1 MPATAP
7 WLASAE
13 ALLNRNISASS
24 AAAALAQRLDGSSLL
39 LDIEG
44 MTKILIAMHGGTVS
58 LLNGADTAA
67 ADADSGVDARIA
79 GSAPALLQMLRSGGS
94 PAARSS
100 VQISGNAETAN
111 LYREFFMAARPDF
124 EEELSRFIGDLAA
137 RRVSRMARGFAGW
150 ARRMRRTV
158 GENISEYLQEE
169 GRDLVNGTEL
179 AEYLQGVD
187 SVREAADRIE
197 ARLVRLELLSKG
209 NV

>member
-24 AAAALAQRLDGSSLL
+24 AAANLAQRLDGSSLL
-39 LDIEG
+39 LEIPGITE
-44 MTKILIAMHGGTVS
+44 ILIAMHGGTVS
-58 LLNGADTAA
+58 LVNGGGSPA
-67 ADADSGVDARIA
+67 ADAQIT
-79 GSAPALLQMLRSGGS
+79 GSMPALLQLIRSGGA

-111 LYREFFMAARPDF
+111 LYREFFMAARPDL

-137 RRVSRMARGFAGW
+137 RRISRIAQGVAGW
-150 ARRMRRTV
+150 AQRTRRTV

-169 GRDLVNGTEL
+169 SRDLVNGTEL
-179 AEYLQGVD
+179 AEFLQGVD
-187 SVREAADRIE
+187 TVRESVDRIE
-197 ARLVRLELLSKG
+197 ARLTRLELLSKG
-209 NV
+209 GP

>member
-24 AAAALAQRLDGSSLL
+24 AAANLAQRLEGSSLL
-39 LDIEG
+39 LDIPG
-44 MTKILIAMHGGTVS
+44 ITKILIAMHGGTVS
-58 LLNGADTAA
+58 LVNGGGAPA
-67 ADADSGVDARIA
+67 ADAQIT
-79 GSAPALLQMLRSGGS
+79 GSMPALLQMLRSGGT

-100 VQISGNAETAN
+100 VLISGNAETAN

-137 RRVSRMARGFAGW
+137 RRISRMAQGFAGW
-150 ARRMRRTV
+150 AQRTRRSV

-169 GRDLVNGTEL
+169 SRDLVNATEL
-179 AEYLQGVD
+179 AEFLQGVD
-187 SVREAADRIE
+187 TVRETVDRIE
-197 ARLVRLELLSKG
+197 ARLTRLELLTKG
-209 NV
+209 GA